1 MIRDALFSC
10 WDKVYVLYVLVI
22 NVRLYN
28 SVVIF
33 ICCEKDQE
41 SFNRCLKWCCME
53 VLLKKNLKKTIF
65 DKYFLM
71 FIYIFQYESRVY

>member
-1 MIRDALFSC
+1 MFDHIANMIRDALFSC

-41 SFNRCLKWCCME
+41 SFNRCLLV
-53 VLLKKNLKKTIF
+53 VLYGSAIEKKPKK
-65 DKYFLM
+65 D
-71 FIYIFQYESRVY
+71 YI